1 MQIGASIPHRC
12 ISGAARSHLMGRL
25 PTQTGKTMPVSFIVR
40 CVPVVLLGTA
50 IAGGSGSSVFAQPV
64 PAPASPPGAPSGGAS
79 TATQGMEG
87 EGPATTSK
95 LHRRRAGETMAQAVD
110 RRIVELHARMQIIAR
125 AHRQRAEKI
134 HATSAVKNLQTF
146 APIERTRAQDLQRL
160 VSALRRVV

>member
-1 MQIGASIPHRC
+1 
-12 ISGAARSHLMGRL
+12 
-25 PTQTGKTMPVSFIVR
+25 
-40 CVPVVLLGTA
+40 
-50 IAGGSGSSVFAQPV
+50 
-64 PAPASPPGAPSGGAS
+64 
-79 TATQGMEG
+79 
-87 EGPATTSK
+87 
-95 LHRRRAGETMAQAVD
+95 MAQAVD